1 MALDKMAFTIG
12 ELITIGSIIVGVT
25 TSYSLLK
32 GDVKIIQKDIE
43 GIHAK
48 LEENQRKMDENQK
61 KMDDNQLKMELI
73 QSEQFRMNALLNFVY
88 GEGVRAGWKMSKK
101 YGDGVLHDLQ
111 DKPWLTEQEKKKTR

>member
-32 GDVKIIQKDIE
+32 GEVKIIQKDVE

-101 YGDGVLHDLQ
+101 YGDLVPCLDLIHEPVKLLASVL
-111 DKPWLTEQEKKKTR
+111 E